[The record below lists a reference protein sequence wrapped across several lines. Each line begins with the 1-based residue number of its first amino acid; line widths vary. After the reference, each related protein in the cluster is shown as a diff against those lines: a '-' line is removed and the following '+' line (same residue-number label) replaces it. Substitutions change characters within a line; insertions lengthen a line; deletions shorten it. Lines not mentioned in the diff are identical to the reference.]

1 MLWGVIKGFGFGVS
15 RLSLLLGLWL
25 RHRPTP
31 FGFQIKICNSSQGE
45 ASRKHLCFLFVSRRN
60 GREASTIFL
69 LGNLGCV
76 SRETFINNIPYSNK
90 IFFYISIFN
99 SMKFYRSLLPYL
111 IVLLMA
117 VASFAD
123 ESKEEEKM
131 RDDTYESGFALIPW
145 SAFIGGGDAFIAGV
159 DWVFGNYSFLYDSF
173 LDDSSSELNGSSRH
187 LWVWSLRSQ
196 VLWTSSYG
204 FYLQPTMQY
213 LYVGIPLLGLF
224 KVSVGP
230 EIGYKINTGFEYG
243 GSVRVG
249 TFIDILNLEIGYLV
263 KSERTYMNIIINIP
277 SGFRIWT

>member
-1 MLWGVIKGFGFGVS
+1 MFHVKL
-15 RLSLLLGLWL
+15 
-25 RHRPTP
+25 
-31 FGFQIKICNSSQGE
+31 
-45 ASRKHLCFLFVSRRN
+45 
-60 GREASTIFL
+60 
-69 LGNLGCV
+69 
-76 SRETFINNIPYSNK
+76 
-90 IFFYISIFN
+90 
-99 SMKFYRSLLPYL
+99 YRCILPYL
-111 IVLLMA
+111 VVLLMA
-117 VASFAD
+117 SASFAG

-159 DWVFGNYSFLYDSF
+159 DWVFGDYSFLYDSF

-204 FYLQPTMQY
+204 FYLQPTIQY

-249 TFIDILNLEIGYLV
+249 TFIDILNFEIGYLV